1 MIDVNSTLSARA
13 RTHGE
18 YSDQA
23 NTAQAF
29 KDILR
34 SSPGYL
40 KMNPQQR
47 EGAEMICHKLARC
60 CAGDPYEPDHWL
72 DIQGYAAL
80 VHQRL
85 TPANAVEDDIKAKV
99 SRLNAQH
106 NMPYDESDPRN

>member
-1 MIDVNSTLSARA
+1 MTSIKSTLSARE

-34 SSPGYL
+34 SSSGYL